1 MKDTEKLIII
11 PKPDSKLFYLL
22 LFIICSLT
30 RYLVPRYLETDIKRQ
45 ETEAYYKGKSYFD
58 ILSNFI
64 ADFLT
69 GIIILINKCNKD
81 TSSKISSVQG
91 LKAKKEMNHKFF
103 LYLSSIALIDFLAQL
118 CLSSFLFSYI
128 VPNEMIKNHGKFLE
142 EEDLYFV
149 VFIDIISRYI
159 FSRIFLKS
167 YFYSH
172 HYVSMAITSLGFIP
186 LVILNLKNFFQ
197 SDVEYKYIFLIQNVF
212 MTVIYSLEDVLN
224 KICLNQLILRPYELM
239 FYKAVFQI
247 ILLIT
252 ITTFDFPALREYMN
266 VVFDKTYV
274 IYRFSFIFSNIIRTW
289 SLITIIELINPNH
302 LSVLKSSEFTFLFI
316 SYLLISSFKIVDVD
330 HDIATSIIIVGIIC
344 LIFSIIGS
352 IIHNEIIIINKFG
365 LLECTDYYKVEMKGF
380 HGNDED
386 LEDKRINSEKDS
398 LLTDSIDNE

>member
-1 MKDTEKLIII
+1 
-11 PKPDSKLFYLL
+11 L

-30 RYLVPRYLETDIKRQ
+30 RYLVPRFLEKDIKKK
-45 ETEAYYKGKSYFD
+45 EIEAYYKGKSYFD

-64 ADFLT
+64 GDFLT
-69 GIIILINKCNKD
+69 GIIILFTKCNKD
-81 TSSKISSVQG
+81 NSSKISSIQG
-91 LKAKKEMNHKFF
+91 LRAKQEMNHKFF
-103 LYLSSIALIDFLAQL
+103 FYLSSIALIDFLAQL
-118 CLSSFLFSYI
+118 CLSNFLFSYI
-128 VPNEMIKNHGKFLE
+128 VPNEMINNHGKFLE

-149 VFIDIISRYI
+149 VFIDISSRYI

-167 YFYSH
+167 YFYCH
-172 HYVSMAITSLGFIP
+172 HYVSMVITSLGFIP
-186 LVILNLKNFFQ
+186 LVVLNLAKFFENNVQ
-197 SDVEYKYIFLIQNVF
+197 YKYIFLIQNVF

-239 FYKAVFQI
+239 FYKAAFQI

-252 ITTFDFPALREYMN
+252 ITTFDFKALIEYTKI
-266 VVFDKTYV
+266 VFDWTYV

-316 SYLLISSFKIVDVD
+316 SYLIISSFKIVD
-330 HDIATSIIIVGIIC
+330 HDISTSIIVVGIIC
-344 LIFSIIGS
+344 FLFSIIGS

-365 LLECTDYYKVEMKGF
+365 LLECTDYYKIEMKGF

-386 LEDKRINSEKDS
+386 LEDKKNTNEKDS

>member
-11 PKPDSKLFYLL
+11 PKPDYKLFYLL

-30 RYLVPRYLETDIKRQ
+30 RYLVPRFLEKDIKKK
-45 ETEAYYKGKSYFD
+45 EIEAYYKGKSYFD

-81 TSSKISSVQG
+81 NSSKISSIQG
-91 LKAKKEMNHKFF
+91 LRTKKEMNHKFF
-103 LYLSSIALIDFLAQL
+103 FYLSSIALIDFLAQL
-118 CLSSFLFSYI
+118 CLSNFLFSYI
-128 VPNEMIKNHGKFLE
+128 VPNEMINNHGKFLE

-149 VFIDIISRYI
+149 VFIDISSRYI

-167 YFYSH
+167 YFYCH
-172 HYVSMAITSLGFIP
+172 HYVSMVITSLGFIP
-186 LVILNLKNFFQ
+186 LVILNLANFFEN
-197 SDVEYKYIFLIQNVF
+197 DVQYKYIFLIQNVF

-239 FYKAVFQI
+239 FYKAAFQI

-252 ITTFDFPALREYMN
+252 ITTFDFKALMEYTKI
-266 VVFDKTYV
+266 VFNWTYV
-274 IYRFSFIFSNIIRTW
+274 FYRFSFIFSNIIRTW

-316 SYLLISSFKIVDVD
+316 SYLTISSFKIVD
-330 HDIATSIIIVGIIC
+330 HDISTSIIVVGIIC
-344 LIFSIIGS
+344 FLFSIIGS

-365 LLECTDYYKVEMKGF
+365 LLECTDYYKIEMKGF

-386 LEDKRINSEKDS
+386 LEDKKNTNEKDS